1 MRHGKKVNHLSRQTG
16 HRKAMLANMACSLIE
31 HKRINTTVAKAKALK
46 QFVEPL
52 ITKSK
57 EDTTHNRRICFA
69 YLRSKYAVTD
79 LFRDVAAKVGD
90 RPGGYTRIIKMGNR
104 LGDNADMAMIEL
116 VDFNELYNG
125 GKKEEKKGRTRRPKK
140 SATTTA
146 APTPAPAVEE
156 VDPIVEEA
164 APIVEEVIETPAAEV
179 VDSSVSEQAEQ
190 TPEVEDSNDSEQAE
204 QTPVSEVEAPEVVE
218 EVPAVAEVE
227 DSSDSEQAEQTP
239 ADEAPATDEGSS
251 DSEQSEQSKEE
262 EA

>member
-1 MRHGKKVNHLSRQTG
+1 MRHGKKFNHLSRQTG

-57 EDTTHNRRICFA
+57 EDTTHNRRICFS

-90 RPGGYTRIIKMGNR
+90 RPGGYTRIIKVGNR

-125 GKKEEKKGRTRRPKK
+125 GKKEEKKAKSRRGGKAK
-140 SATTTA
+140 GATTAPA
-146 APTPAPAVEE
+146 APKAAPVAEAPEAKVEETPIAEAQVEETPVAAVEE
-156 VDPIVEEA
+156 APVAETAPEVTPEA
-164 APIVEEVIETPAAEV
+164 EAPEAPAAE
-179 VDSSVSEQAEQ
+179 
-190 TPEVEDSNDSEQAE
+190 DSEEKAE
-204 QTPVSEVEAPEVVE
+204 
-218 EVPAVAEVE
+218 
-227 DSSDSEQAEQTP
+227 
-239 ADEAPATDEGSS
+239 
-251 DSEQSEQSKEE
+251 
-262 EA
+262 

>member
-1 MRHGKKVNHLSRQTG
+1 MRHGKKFNHLSRQTG

-57 EDTTHNRRICFA
+57 EDTTHNRRVCFS

-140 SATTTA
+140 AAPTVT
-146 APTPAPAVEE
+146 APTPAPIVEE
-156 VDPIVEEA
+156 VAPIVEEA
-164 APIVEEVIETPAAEV
+164 APVVEEVIETPAAEV
-179 VDSSVSEQAEQ
+179 EAPAVEEVVE
-190 TPEVEDSNDSEQAE
+190 TPVAEVE
-204 QTPVSEVEAPEVVE
+204 TPEVVE
-218 EVPAVAEVE
+218 EAPAVAEVE
-227 DSSDSEQAEQTP
+227 ETP
-239 ADEAPATDEGSS
+239 ADETPEAPADE
-251 DSEQSEQSKEE
+251 ESKEE

>member
-31 HKRINTTVAKAKALK
+31 HKRIITTVAKAKALK

-140 SATTTA
+140 STTTTA

-156 VDPIVEEA
+156 VAPIVEEA

-190 TPEVEDSNDSEQAE
+190 TPVA
-204 QTPVSEVEAPEVVE
+204 EVEAPEVVE
-218 EVPAVAEVE
+218 EAPAVAEVE
-227 DSSDSEQAEQTP
+227 DSP
-239 ADEAPATDEGSS
+239 ADEALETPETPASDE
-251 DSEQSEQSKEE
+251 ESKEE